1 MDLNAR
7 WEELAAAAD
16 EDACV
21 FRAGRCSEIPRLA
34 QADLIEIEDFGEEGA
49 ELGIAPDPVLGEN
62 KGAALASSDGVVI
75 TLTTVIQS
83 SVRLRIR
90 KSAISAAISGPES
103 SWRKCR
109 PVTRCGPSACDRA
122 AWIGPRS
129 SHGRRHRPRA
139 PRRSSS
145 AGGTQ
150 RVRSRGH
157 PNLSSARAVSSIG
170 IQRGH
175 VQVRRRAAGSGSAH
189 SYACCVCV
197 RNFSRSTTE
206 R

>member
-1 MDLNAR
+1 MVRVSALRVNAAIRPSMPQATVANCLSTHACRHPIQPAGGIKIVYCLGAPDVAGHPAQDLPQIVVHHLVVERFQHRDEGMDLNAR
-7 WEELAAAAD
+7 WEGLAAAAD
-16 EDACV
+16 EDARV
-21 FRAGRCSEIPRLA
+21 FCAGRCSEIPRLA

-122 AWIGPRS
+122 A
-129 SHGRRHRPRA
+129 
-139 PRRSSS
+139 
-145 AGGTQ
+145 
-150 RVRSRGH
+150 
-157 PNLSSARAVSSIG
+157 
-170 IQRGH
+170 
-175 VQVRRRAAGSGSAH
+175 
-189 SYACCVCV
+189 
-197 RNFSRSTTE
+197 
-206 R
+206 